1 MKFIP
6 YGRQTIDAEDLAS
19 VSKAL
24 ESDFLTT
31 GPMVK
36 EFESALC
43 SSFGCKEAIAVSS
56 GTAALHLAA
65 NVLLEPG
72 DKVLTTPNS
81 FVATANS
88 ILYCNATP
96 VFVDIA
102 PDGNLDLD
110 QCEEILVR
118 DSSIKAIFG
127 VNFSGLPLNRQKLSS
142 IKKKYGL
149 KILEDACHS
158 PGAEQVGN
166 GQISDCTILSFH
178 PVKHITTGEGGAVLT
193 NDTLLADKIRCLRT
207 GGIKHNGAEFSSD
220 WSRDHEGNPHPWA
233 YEMHHLGYNYRLT
246 DFQCA
251 LGITQLPKLSN
262 FIEMRQAIASQYHQ
276 VFWQSDVVRPLYHFT
291 TESVYH
297 LYVLQADFTKLQIS
311 RTEFFKRMRERGI
324 GLQLHYIPIP
334 YQPYYRKLEL
344 EVNPM
349 PIMDKYFEQAFSI
362 PIFPKMT
369 NLEVAKVINCILS
382 ELN

>member
-6 YGRQTIDAEDLAS
+6 YGKQTIDAKDLAS
-19 VSKAL
+19 VSKVL

-31 GPMVK
+31 GPIVK

-43 SSFGCKEAIAVSS
+43 SFFGCREAIAVSS

-65 NVLLEPG
+65 NVLLKPG

-88 ILYCNATP
+88 ILYSSAKP
-96 VFVDIA
+96 VFIDINS
-102 PDGNLDLD
+102 DGNLDLD
-110 QCEEILVR
+110 KCEQILAK

-127 VNFSGLPLNRQKLSS
+127 VNFSGLPLSRQKLSS
-142 IKKKYGL
+142 LKKKYGI

-166 GQISDCTILSFH
+166 GEISDCTTLSFH

-193 NDTLLADKIRCLRT
+193 NDSDLAAKIRCLRT
-207 GGIKHNGAEFSSD
+207 GGIKHNSNEFTSE
-220 WSRDHEGNPHPWA
+220 WSRDSNGNSHPWA
-233 YEMHHLGYNYRLT
+233 YEMHHLGYNYRIT

-251 LGITQLPKLSN
+251 LGLSQLPKLPK
-262 FIEMRQAIASQYHQ
+262 FIEIRQEIANRYDEIFS
-276 VFWQSDVVRPLYHFT
+276 QSDFVRPLYEFT
-291 TESVYH
+291 VESVYH
-297 LYVLQADFTKLQIS
+297 LYVLQADFSKVKIS
-311 RTEFFKRMRERGI
+311 RTDFFLRMRERGI

-334 YQPYYRKLEL
+334 YQPYYQRLDLESHPL
-344 EVNPM
+344 
-349 PIMDKYFEQAFSI
+349 PIMDNYFKQSFSI
-362 PIFPKMT
+362 PIFPMMT
-369 NLEVAKVINCILS
+369 NYEVSKVIDSVLS
-382 ELN
+382 ELV